1 MFEATDRWREAF
13 PGASVGALVMKN
25 VSNPANH
32 PELNSRMSAI
42 ESEIRKNYFEGG
54 RPTIRALPTIQAYTA
69 HYKKFKKTYHVQLQ
83 IESIALKG
91 RSLPRIST
99 LVSAM
104 FAAELKNHLLTAG
117 HDVATLQ
124 NSVTL
129 DVSTGDE
136 KYTMMSGK
144 EQTLSPGDMFVAD
157 AQGVMSSIIYGPDNR
172 TTITS
177 DTRDVLF
184 VVYGLEGISAQQ
196 ITSHLEDIRDF
207 VNLVSL
213 DAETA
218 SLEIVGA

>member
-13 PGASVGALVMKN
+13 LGASVGALIMKN
-25 VSNPANH
+25 ASNPANH
-32 PELNSRMSAI
+32 PELDSRMSAV
-42 ESEIRKNYFEGG
+42 ESEIRKNYSEGG
-54 RPTIRALPTIQAYTA
+54 RSAIRALPAIQAYTA

-124 NSVTL
+124 NPVTL

-144 EQTLSPGDMFVAD
+144 EQTLSPGDMFIAD
-157 AQGVMSSIIYGPDNR
+157 AQGVMSSIIYGPDDR

-213 DAETA
+213 DAETI
-218 SLEIVGA
+218 SLEIVDA